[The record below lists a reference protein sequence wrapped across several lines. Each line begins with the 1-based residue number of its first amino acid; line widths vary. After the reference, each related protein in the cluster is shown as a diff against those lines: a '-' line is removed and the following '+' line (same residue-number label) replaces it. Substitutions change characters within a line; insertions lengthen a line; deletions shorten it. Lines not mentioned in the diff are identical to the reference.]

1 MELENEMEEKIH
13 ELRRI
18 IQDKEFTIQELE
30 KIKPQLNKEGIL
42 IKYREIIN
50 PSEQVL
56 KIQNENVNLI
66 RNLGKITKSS
76 QDLEERNKKLKEKNF
91 VSFFFCF
98 IKFLFFYQKE
108 LKYKNG

>member
-1 MELENEMEEKIH
+1 MEEKIH

-18 IQDKEFTIQELE
+18 IQDKEYTIQELE
-30 KIKPQLNKEGIL
+30 KIKPQLNKEGVL

-66 RNLGKITKSS
+66 RNLSKMTKST
-76 QDLEERNKKLKEKNF
+76 QDLEEENKKLKEKNF
-91 VSFFFCF
+91 VSLF
-98 IKFLFFYQKE
+98 ICCLVFIIKGLTKKEKRGYILFLT
-108 LKYKNG
+108 